1 MPEVQIPTTQKPRT
15 SGIWNGWFHF
25 IPPKSRFAVLSGLLV
40 LVALA
45 AYNVFSGGSA
55 TLNLVVR
62 HDLRS
67 ADIQVFMDGKSI
79 YVDRVV
85 SSPKKFFGVIGK
97 KGSSF
102 SKSLAV
108 PAGSHIVQVHLA
120 SAEDRFDQ
128 TAQQQ
133 LNLVRASENTL
144 LSETE
149 CQS

>member
-1 MPEVQIPTTQKPRT
+1 MLEVQIPTTQKPRT

-25 IPPKSRFAVLSGLLV
+25 IPPKV
-40 LVALA
+40 
-45 AYNVFSGGSA
+45 
-55 TLNLVVR
+55 NLVVR

-133 LNLVRASENTL
+133 LNLVRASMP
-144 LSETE
+144 SETE